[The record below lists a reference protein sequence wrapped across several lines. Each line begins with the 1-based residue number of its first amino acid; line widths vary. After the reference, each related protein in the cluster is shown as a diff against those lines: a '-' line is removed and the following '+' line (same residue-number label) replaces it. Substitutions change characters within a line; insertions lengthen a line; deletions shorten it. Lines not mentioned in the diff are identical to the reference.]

1 MSSMNQAYRLLI
13 AAIAA
18 IICTQ
23 SVWAQS
29 KKLVS
34 KINGK
39 TYTVTYFDK
48 PIDLALYKKYSKMTF
63 EELVIEAQKNIT
75 FYRFNPYWKNAK
87 IQHQIIKT
95 FKESPRYL
103 EPAFKSNQNGKI
115 QYTIEGVFVPKEQIN
130 MTTGTDVILINE
142 YGDFHT
148 LLHEMTHYLYNEAR
162 ESLEMQPQVAASY
175 FMFNDPFFKDYKKF
189 DGNKQ
194 KFLSIDHESET
205 LESLMIFAEIKY
217 QKLINFALEEV
228 SVSKLLLL
236 ILKDPKN
243 TKRISK
249 KSSMNY
255 AKYKLKESLYDCE
268 FILDKIK
275 IILGN
280 TTPKG
285 KIRNSKKIDKLSKL
299 EQKFVELVALI
310 KDNIQ
315 KLDASK

>member
-1 MSSMNQAYRLLI
+1 MNKAYRLLMV
-13 AAIAA
+13 AIAA
-18 IICTQ
+18 FICTQ

-34 KINGK
+34 KRNGK

-103 EPAFKSNQNGKI
+103 EPAFKRNQNGKI
-115 QYTIEGVFVPKEQIN
+115 EYMAGVFVGKERIN
-130 MTTGTDVILINE
+130 MTTGTDVILMNE

-162 ESLEMQPQVAASY
+162 ESLEIQPQVAAGRV
-175 FMFNDPFFKDYKKF
+175 MFDDPFFEDYKKF
-189 DGNKQ
+189 DGNNK
-194 KFLSIDHESET
+194 KFLNIDHESET

-217 QKLINFALEEV
+217 QNLGNYALEEV
-228 SVSKLLLL
+228 SVSKLELLT
-236 ILKDPKN
+236 LKDPEN
-243 TKRISK
+243 AKRISK
-249 KSSMNY
+249 ESSINY
-255 AKYKLKESLYDCE
+255 AKNTLGYSLNESE

-275 IILGN
+275 TILAN

-285 KIRNSKKIDKLSKL
+285 KMRNAKKLDKLGKL

-315 KLDASK
+315 KLDALK